1 MIEES
6 GDAGRPEKWAKRVDG
21 GSGGRSESCCG
32 GVHAATGPSE
42 GPGNSARSRGNGTST
57 CHAGKYIGHLSA
69 RLEQQFGKRSGGSV
83 DAAAFWWTDGRVWWT
98 NGGFQWTNGELWWTN
113 GEFRWINGELWWTN
127 RGLWWT
133 KDELWWTN
141 GALCWTIRAVCWII
155 SARTSPAPAP
165 ALRSPLTALRPRP
178 TAPPR
183 GTARGRS
190 WCRRSRDAIG
200 SGGCARSR
208 GWRGS
213 CLR

>member
-69 RLEQQFGKRSGGSV
+69 RLEQQFGKRSGRSV
-83 DAAAFWWTDGRVWWT
+83 DAAAFWWT
-98 NGGFQWTNGELWWTN
+98 NGGFQWTNGELRWT
-113 GEFRWINGELWWTN
+113 NGELWWTN

-141 GALCWTIRAVCWII
+141 CALCWTIRAVCWII
-155 SARTSPAPAP
+155 SARTSPAPAF
-165 ALRSPLTALRPRP
+165 RSPFSVHCSPAAANRT
-178 TAPPR
+178 T
-183 GTARGRS
+183 
-190 WCRRSRDAIG
+190 SRY
-200 SGGCARSR
+200 CSR
-208 GWRGS
+208 KK
-213 CLR
+213 LV